1 MWRILQQ
8 ESADDFVIA
17 TGKANSLKKFVVKA
31 FSCLDLDWHEHVQ
44 VDLWLMRPSDINKS
58 CGNAAKAR
66 AVLGW

>member
-44 VDLWLMRPSDINKS
+44 VDL
-58 CGNAAKAR
+58 
-66 AVLGW
+66 